1 MTITDKNGKILQSTD
16 IILIETKKGNKLAK
30 ILSIFNDTLTA
41 RVIKENKYGV
51 ITESKNS
58 FNINVRKHQ
67 NSISLY
73 EINNTFSKSSDI
85 VYPLVE
91 DMINKTKNNVE
102 DPYNTSMPYIKLDE
116 MRQLGID
123 TTGRMTPTQKVKYNK
138 KRIYNLVTEAM
149 KFTRGVNDMQFINS
163 KLSEL
168 IKLTK

>member
-1 MTITDKNGKILQSTD
+1 
-16 IILIETKKGNKLAK
+16 
-30 ILSIFNDTLTA
+30 
-41 RVIKENKYGV
+41 
-51 ITESKNS
+51 
-58 FNINVRKHQ
+58 
-67 NSISLY
+67 LY